1 MGIRTAMR
9 VQYSTLTPFQRQVVV
24 AAIGVVLLT
33 GVLTI
38 GLVVKI
44 GAAITVIPH
53 ASEAAGPILV
63 RQDDKLTVPANSPL
77 RASLAVSAAGEI
89 SSAHVVTLP
98 GVVEADPALTVNVLP
113 PLNGRLTELKVTLG
127 DTVTRGQLLA
137 IVHSPDL
144 DQAYSDVDK
153 ARDALDLTRKAL
165 DRARSVHDAGA
176 NAVKD
181 FEQANSNYEQ
191 ALAEAKRADARLLT
205 LNENSRTSKARVLS
219 INAPVSGTITALNVG
234 IGSFIN
240 DSTATLLTIS
250 NLDTVWVTAN
260 VPEDLLASV
269 SKGQAADA
277 DLPAY
282 PSQKFHGA
290 VSFVSALLD
299 PDTHRNKTRIAFANR
314 DGKLKP
320 NMYASVSIAVPLSK
334 QVVVPTSA
342 LLMNNDNITVFVE
355 VVPWTFAR
363 RVVALGRED
372 DDQVRIVSGLSS
384 GERIVVR
391 GGVLLND

>member
-9 VQYSTLTPFQRQVVV
+9 VQYSTLPPLQRLVVV
-24 AAIGVVLLT
+24 VIGSVLLSGAFFGVVA
-33 GVLTI
+33 
-38 GLVVKI
+38 KI
-44 GAAITVIPH
+44 GAAKAVDQN
-53 ASEAAGPILV
+53 AVDAVGPAFV
-63 RQDDKLTVPANSPL
+63 RLGDKLTVPVNSPL
-77 RASLAVSAAGEI
+77 RIGLAVSQVGEI
-89 SSAHVVTLP
+89 SSAHVLTLP

-113 PLNGRLTELKVTLG
+113 PLTGRLTEVKVKLG
-127 DTVTRGQLLA
+127 DAVTRGQLLA
-137 IVHSPDL
+137 VVHSPDL

-153 ARDALDLTRKAL
+153 AHVALDLARKAL

-181 FEQANSNYEQ
+181 FEQANSNFEQ

-205 LNENSRTSKARVLS
+205 LDENSRTGKTRVLS
-219 INAPVSGTITALNVG
+219 INAPVSGTVTALNYG

-240 DSTATLLTIS
+240 DPTATLLTIS

-269 SKGQAADA
+269 SKGQAADV

-282 PSQKFHGA
+282 PGQKFHGTI
-290 VSFVSALLD
+290 SFVSALLE

-320 NMYASVSIAVPLSK
+320 NMYATVGIAVPQSR
-334 QVVVPTSA
+334 QVAVPPSA
-342 LLMNNDNITVFVE
+342 LLMNNDSTTVFVE
-355 VVPWTFAR
+355 VAPWTFVR
-363 RVVALGRED
+363 RVVELGHED
-372 DDQVRIVSGLSS
+372 GDQVRIASGLSV
-384 GERIVVR
+384 GERIVIR